1 MLIPGSP
8 EARADAAQALE
19 WSSPYQNIVLHP
31 FLVVML
37 AALLIAVLV
46 SSL

>member
-1 MLIPGSP
+1 MFMSESP
-8 EARADAAQALE
+8 EARADAAQALQ
-19 WSSPYQNIVLHP
+19 WTSPYQNTVLNP
-31 FLVVML
+31 FLVVMV